1 MLLALISPDS
11 LTLSPQEF
19 AFCTYYSME
28 TAPVQLINDYLFFF
42 FFGQTQQLRFG
53 AHQKPMICSKKYLCS
68 LNYQSWALSYGNRQT
83 DFHNFLW

>member
-42 FFGQTQQLRFG
+42 LQTQQLPFG
-53 AHQKPMICSKKYLCS
+53 AHQKPMICPKKIPL
-68 LNYQSWALSYGNRQT
+68 LFKLPILGTELWKQT
-83 DFHNFLW
+83 N